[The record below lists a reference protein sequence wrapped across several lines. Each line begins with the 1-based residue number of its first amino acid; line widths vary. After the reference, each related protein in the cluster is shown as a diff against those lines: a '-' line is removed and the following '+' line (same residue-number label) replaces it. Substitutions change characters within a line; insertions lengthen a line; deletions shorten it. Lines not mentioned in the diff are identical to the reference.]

1 LSSIAT
7 IAGLTWKRML
17 RGRTLWVSLL
27 LLLVPILVALL
38 AVARVEDPRERWAAV
53 CMLTL
58 RSLVMLAPI
67 VHLATVVSEE
77 NDGKTYTY
85 LWSRPVPRHALVL
98 GKMLAVVPVLM
109 VAAVVALTIAFAI
122 ISAGPGETD
131 PSWLPRALGA
141 SAAGVVGASCFAVGV
156 GALVPRHPLVV
167 ALGWV
172 LVAEQVLSAVPAIQ
186 NLSTLF
192 HAIVIADMPGV
203 RFRFGEPIPP
213 YLAMAVLSAVWLGI
227 ALWRVRR
234 LEFGS
239 AEG

>member
-1 LSSIAT
+1 
-7 IAGLTWKRML
+7 
-17 RGRTLWVSLL
+17 VSLL

-38 AVARVEDPRERWAAV
+38 ALRADDPRERWAAV

-67 VHLATVVSEE
+67 VHLATVVAEE
-77 NDGKTYTY
+77 NDGRTYTY

-98 GKMLAVVPVLM
+98 GKLLAVAPPLM
-109 VAAVVALTIAFAI
+109 VAAVAALAIAFAI
-122 ISAGPGETD
+122 VSAGPGDTD

-141 SAAGVVGASCFAVGV
+141 AAAGVLGASCFAVGV

-172 LVAEQVLSAVPAIQ
+172 LFAEQVLSAVPAVQ
-186 NLSTLF
+186 NLSPLF
-192 HAIVIADMPGV
+192 HVMAIADIPGV
-203 RFRFGEPIPP
+203 RLTLKGMSSLPP
-213 YLAMAVLSAVWLGI
+213 YPSLAVLSAVWLGI
-227 ALWRVRR
+227 AIWRVRSI
-234 LEFGS
+234 EFGS